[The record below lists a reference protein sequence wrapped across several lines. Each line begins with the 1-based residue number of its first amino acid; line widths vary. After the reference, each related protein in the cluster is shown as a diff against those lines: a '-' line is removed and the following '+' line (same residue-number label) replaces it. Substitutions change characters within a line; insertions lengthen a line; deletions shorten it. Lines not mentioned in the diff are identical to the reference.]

1 MVDYTTDELLTILM
15 AREVTNKDVMIVGV
29 ATPIVWSA
37 FTLAKVT
44 HAPDAIFHYLMGNTF
59 VWEARQVSLL
69 WFELGAASR
78 CHRLH
83 NSGECTLEL
92 LPHDILTT
100 IEFFRPAQVDQWG
113 NTNNVVIGDWHKPK
127 VRLPGAA
134 GIIDF
139 SGFYTAGQHLY
150 VTRHDKR
157 TFVPAEKLF
166 FRSGVGFVDGSRP
179 LIEYGL
185 IGGGPK
191 CVITDLAYLDF
202 NKKERRM
209 QIKTMHSGVS
219 VDQIQENTGFELL
232 KAPELKETKPPT
244 EDEIRILR
252 ERVDP
257 LGIRK
262 LEVLTGKERAQLL
275 EEIIQKEYGRING
288 IPPLISP

>member
-1 MVDYTTDELLTILM
+1 MVDYTTDELITVLL

-37 FTLAKVT
+37 FTLAKVS

-69 WFELGAASR
+69 WLELGAASR

-83 NSGECTLEL
+83 NTGECTLEL

-100 IEFFRPAQVDQWG
+100 LEFFRPAQIDQYG
-113 NTNNVVIGDWHKPK
+113 NTNNAVIGDWNKPK

-134 GIIDF
+134 GIPDF

-150 VTRHDKR
+150 VTRHDNR
-157 TFVPAEKLF
+157 TFIPAEKLF
-166 FRSGVGFVDGSRP
+166 FRTGVGFVDGKQP

-185 IGGGPK
+185 IGSGPK

-202 NKKERRM
+202 DPQQRRM
-209 QIKTMHSGVS
+209 RIKTIHPGVT
-219 VDQIQENTGFELL
+219 VEQVQENTGFELL
-232 KAPELKETKPPT
+232 KAPDLRETIPPT
-244 EDEIRILR
+244 EEEIQLLR
-252 ERVDP
+252 EKVDP

-262 LEVLTGKERAQLL
+262 LEVLTGKERADLL
-275 EEIIQKEYGRING
+275 AEVIRKEYGRINR
-288 IPPLISP
+288 IPPRI

>member
-83 NSGECTLEL
+83 NTGECTLEL
-92 LPHDILTT
+92 LPHDRLTT

-113 NTNNVVIGDWHKPK
+113 NSNNVVIGDWQKPK

-139 SGFYTAGQHLY
+139 SGFYSAGQHLY

-185 IGGGPK
+185 IGAGPK

-202 NKKERRM
+202 DEKERRM
-209 QIKTMHSGVS
+209 RIKSLHPGVTS
-219 VDQIQENTGFELL
+219 DQVQENTGFELL
-232 KAPELKETKPPT
+232 KAPDLKETKPPT
-244 EDEIRILR
+244 ETEIRILR
-252 ERVDP
+252 EKVDP

-262 LEVLTGKERAQLL
+262 LEVLTGKERADLL
-275 EEIIQKEYGRING
+275 AEIIKKEYSRINR
-288 IPPLISP
+288 IPSLISS

>member
-1 MVDYTTDELLTILM
+1 MVDYTTDELLTVLM

-44 HAPDAIFHYLMGNTF
+44 HAPDALFHYLMGNTF

-69 WFELGAASR
+69 WFELGAAGR

-83 NSGECTLEL
+83 NTGECTLEL
-92 LPHDILTT
+92 LPHDVLTT
-100 IEFFRPAQVDQWG
+100 IEFFRPAQVDMFG
-113 NTNNVVIGDWHKPK
+113 NTNNVVIGDWHNPK

-139 SGFYTAGQHLY
+139 SGFYTAGQYLY
-150 VTRHDKR
+150 ITRHDKR
-157 TFVPAEKLF
+157 TFVPTEKLF
-166 FRSGVGFVDGSRP
+166 FRSGVGFVDGKRP

-185 IGGGPK
+185 IGAGPK

-202 NKKERRM
+202 DPEQRRM
-209 QIKTMHSGVS
+209 RIKTVHPGIT
-219 VDQIQENTGFELL
+219 VDEVQENTGFELL
-232 KAPELKETKPPT
+232 KASNLKETIPPT
-244 EDEIRILR
+244 EKEIQLLR
-252 ERVDP
+252 EKVDP

-262 LEVLTGKERAQLL
+262 LEVLTGKERADLL
-275 EEIIQKEYGRING
+275 EEIIRKEYSRINR
-288 IPPLISP
+288 IPSRI

>member
-1 MVDYTTDELLTILM
+1 MVDYTTDELLTVLM
-15 AREVTNKDVMIVGV
+15 AREVTNTDVMIVGV
-29 ATPIVWSA
+29 ATPIVWAA

-59 VWEARQVSLL
+59 VWEARQVSLI

-83 NSGECTLEL
+83 NTGECTLEL
-92 LPHDILTT
+92 LPHDRLTT
-100 IEFFRPAQVDQWG
+100 IEFFRPAQVDQFG

-139 SGFYTAGQHLY
+139 SGFYSSGQHLY
-150 VTRHDKR
+150 ITRHDKR
-157 TFVPAEKLF
+157 TFVPTEKLF

-179 LIEYGL
+179 LAEYGL
-185 IGGGPK
+185 IGAGPK

-202 NKKERRM
+202 DPEQRRM
-209 QIKTMHSGVS
+209 RIKSLHPGVT
-219 VDQIQENTGFELL
+219 VEQVQENTGFELL
-232 KAPELKETKPPT
+232 KASDLTETKPPT
-244 EDEIRILR
+244 KNEIDILR
-252 ERVDP
+252 KKVDP

-262 LEVLTGKERAQLL
+262 LEVLTGKERNDLL
-275 EEIIQKEYGRING
+275 QEVIKREYGQIRNT
-288 IPPLISP
+288 PPLI

>member
-1 MVDYTTDELLTILM
+1 MVDYTTDELLTVLM

-37 FTLAKVT
+37 FTLAKVS

-83 NSGECTLEL
+83 NTGECTLEL
-92 LPHDILTT
+92 LPHEVLTT
-100 IEFFRPAQVDQWG
+100 IEFFRPAQVDMYG
-113 NTNNVVIGDWHKPK
+113 NTNNVVIGDWHQPK

-139 SGFYTAGQHLY
+139 SGFYSSGQHLY

-157 TFVPAEKLF
+157 TFVPTDKLF
-166 FRSGVGFVDGSRP
+166 FRSGVGFVDGKHP

-185 IGGGPK
+185 IGAGPK
-191 CVITDLAYLDF
+191 CVITDLAFLDF
-202 NKKERRM
+202 DPKERRM
-209 QIKTMHSGVS
+209 RIKTLHPGVTA
-219 VDQIQENTGFELL
+219 DQVQENTGFELL
-232 KAPELKETKPPT
+232 EAPDLKETVPPT
-244 EDEIRILR
+244 EKEIKLLR
-252 ERVDP
+252 EKVDP

-262 LEVLTGKERAQLL
+262 LEVLTGKERAELL
-275 EEIIQKEYGRING
+275 EEIIKKEYSKTKR
-288 IPPLISP
+288 IPPLI

>member
-1 MVDYTTDELLTILM
+1 MVDYTKDELLTVLM

-44 HAPDAIFHYLMGNTF
+44 NAPNAIFHYLMGNTF

-83 NSGECTLEL
+83 NTGECTLEL

-100 IEFFRPAQVDQWG
+100 IEFFRPAQVDMYG

-139 SGFYTAGQHLY
+139 SGFYSAGQHLY

-157 TFVPAEKLF
+157 TLVPTEELF
-166 FRSGVGFVDGSRP
+166 FRSGVGFVDGTRP

-185 IGGGPK
+185 IGAGPK
-191 CVITDLAYLDF
+191 CLITDLAYLDF
-202 NKKERRM
+202 DPKQYRM
-209 QIKTMHSGVS
+209 RIKTVHPGVL
-219 VDQIQENTGFELL
+219 VDEVQENTGFELL
-232 KAPELKETKPPT
+232 KAPDLKETKPPT
-244 EDEIRILR
+244 ENEIKLLR
-252 ERVDP
+252 EKVDP

-262 LEVLTGKERAQLL
+262 LEILAGKERADLL
-275 EEIIQKEYGRING
+275 EEIIRKEYNLINR
-288 IPPLISP
+288 IPPRL